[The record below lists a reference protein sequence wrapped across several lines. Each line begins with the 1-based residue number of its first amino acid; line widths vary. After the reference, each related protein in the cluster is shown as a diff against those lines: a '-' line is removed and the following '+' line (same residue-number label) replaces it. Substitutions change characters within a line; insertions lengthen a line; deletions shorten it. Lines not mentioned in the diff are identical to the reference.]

1 MKYIGN
7 SEQNCWL
14 CYTFLCLMW
23 CRSTWS
29 QFFFYFMKTQLALIK
44 TQTSNFYVILRTFE
58 LVYFWPLTKSKEPG
72 KNIWI
77 SLKMSHRVMNK
88 RPFSCPLHSMAQQ
101 KGLEAQ
107 FPKFIC
113 AISFQCLILFFS
125 AGWWQRQK
133 MEHFFPVLFWG
144 LN

>member
-1 MKYIGN
+1 MP
-7 SEQNCWL
+7 CD
-14 CYTFLCLMW
+14 TFLCLMW
-23 CRSTWS
+23 CRIHLISPFLIDENPVRSDKNQIST
-29 QFFFYFMKTQLALIK
+29 KG
-44 TQTSNFYVILRTFE
+44 SNFNLILKTFE
-58 LVYFWPLTKSKEPG
+58 LFYSWPLTKSKEPG

-77 SLKMSHRVMNK
+77 SLEMSHRVINK
-88 RPFSCPLHSMAQQ
+88 RPFSCPLHSIPQQ
-101 KGLEAQ
+101 KGLEAK

-125 AGWWQRQK
+125 AGWWQRHK